1 MTCSLAKINLD
12 YFTFLRVP
20 CRTRRKF
27 VDTAMQIAEARKK
40 EYEQI
45 QRLNQHGNRNGF

>member
-12 YFTFLRVP
+12 YFTFLRIP
-20 CRTRRKF
+20 SRMRRKF

-40 EYEQI
+40 DYEQALK
-45 QRLNQHGNRNGF
+45 LNKTWQ